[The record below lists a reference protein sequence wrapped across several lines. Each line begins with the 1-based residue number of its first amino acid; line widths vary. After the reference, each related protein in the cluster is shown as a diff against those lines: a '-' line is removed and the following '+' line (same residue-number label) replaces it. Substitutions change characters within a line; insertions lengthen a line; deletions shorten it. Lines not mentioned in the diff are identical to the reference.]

1 MTNDLLPGG
10 EKLINVRQLRE
21 KIPAS
26 NMSYWRWERDPK
38 IDFPKRIRLNHGHNY
53 WKLSEVEA
61 WIAKQAAVQ
70 NKADEPEPTSP

>member
-26 NMSYWRWERDPK
+26 HMSYWRWERDPK

-53 WKLSEVEA
+53 WKLSEVGA
-61 WIAKQAAVQ
+61 WIAKQAAAQ
-70 NKADEPEPTSP
+70 AKTDEPERTAP